1 MENQSFDIFG
11 SSAIDVNAQ
20 STPERKESVIYAP
33 KAKDVADGIY
43 VSKIRFLYNPTDPVN
58 GSILKKIVYYI
69 KDASGQGNY
78 FDSPQSIGDWN
89 GCPIGQLWKQLSN
102 SESALDQKNAK
113 ELNRREVYYS
123 LVYIIDDKPNPS
135 NNGKIKILK
144 YGKKL
149 KAKLDRYL
157 DPKTGPKVDI
167 FNFYTG
173 FNFDLTI
180 TRQGNYNDY
189 DQAGFEIQPSRIPIE
204 GLTGGDGDREVLQ
217 KFMENAPN
225 LEDYRY
231 KAWDDAERA
240 KLESI
245 LNQFRSH
252 GSSRSNIVQEKGST
266 ETPLIQSTPS
276 VQAATAEPI
285 SHVAET
291 TSSTTNKTEDGDLDS
306 FLDDLGI

>member
-1 MENQSFDIFG
+1 MENFDIFG

-20 STPERKESVIYAP
+20 KTQERRESVIYAP
-33 KAKDVADGIY
+33 KAKDVSDGIY
-43 VSKIRFLYNPTDPVN
+43 NSKIRFLYNSADPVN
-58 GSILKKIVYYI
+58 GSIIKKIVYYI
-69 KDASGQGNY
+69 KDASEQGHY
-78 FDSPQSIGDWN
+78 FDSPQSVGDWK
-89 GCPIGQLWKQLSN
+89 GCPIGQLWKQLDS
-102 SESALDQKNAK
+102 SESALDKKNAK

-157 DPKTGPKVDI
+157 APVSGSKVDI

-180 TRQGNYNDY
+180 TRQGNFNDY
-189 DQAGFEIQPSRIPIE
+189 DQAGFEIQPSRIPID
-204 GLTGGDGDREVLQ
+204 GLTGGDGDRDILQ
-217 KFMENAPN
+217 KFMEGAPD
-225 LEDYRY
+225 LEEYRY
-231 KAWDDAERA
+231 KSWDDAERA

-245 LNQFRSH
+245 LNQFRST
-252 GSSRSNIVQEKGST
+252 GASRSNIVKESGS
-266 ETPLIQSTPS
+266 ISTPVVESHSSS
-276 VQAATAEPI
+276 VTPEPVQ
-285 SHVAET
+285 VAQT
-291 TSSTTNKTEDGDLDS
+291 TQTQGSPSEDADLDS